1 MKWQQLIIAVIASVA
16 VCSAA
21 PAAAEANQLRIAQQF
36 GVSYLP
42 LLLIEHHKLVE
53 KHAKAAG
60 LGDIQVS
67 WAKFAGG
74 AQMNDAILS
83 NSLDFASAGVA
94 PAITLWAK
102 SKGEVKLVTAM
113 NSMPILLNSR
123 NPKVKTIADF
133 TEQDKIAL
141 PAVKVSIQAVT
152 LQMAAEKVFGAGK
165 HTQLD
170 ALTVTLA
177 HPDAQIALLS
187 GSSEINA
194 HFSAPPFQYQQL
206 EKPGIHTVL
215 SSYDVLGG
223 PATFNVVYASAK
235 FRAENPKLYQSFL
248 KAFEEAT
255 AIINRDKRA
264 AAEFYLKVS
273 KDKDSVENILKIL
286 NDPQI
291 AFTQTPQNITQ
302 YSDFLFRIG
311 SIKQKPDTWKDLFF
325 PEIHQLPGS

>member
-1 MKWQQLIIAVIASVA
+1 MKWQQIMIGVIASVA
-16 VCSAA
+16 VCIAA

-42 LLLIEHHKLVE
+42 LLLIEHNKLVE

-83 NSLDFASAGVA
+83 GSLDFASAGVA

-113 NSMPILLNSR
+113 NSMPILLNTR

-133 TEQDKIAL
+133 TDQDKIAL

-152 LQMAAEKVFGAGK
+152 LQMAAEKLFGEGK

-187 GSSEINA
+187 GASEITA

-215 SSYDVLGG
+215 SSYEVLGG

-291 AFTQTPQNITQ
+291 VFTQTPQNITQ

-311 SIKQKPDTWKDLFF
+311 SIKQKPETWKDLFF
-325 PEIHQLPGS
+325 PEIHHLPGS